1 MNQST
6 PFIKEKIYWFFT
18 LGKELR
24 LGCSGNLGQATL
36 SSFGLVQGPHSQNN
50 TLLCPYSLKSLRQK
64 DAVVVTVH
72 LQLKYEY
79 LSSISVNTC
88 HFPYSICE
96 LHISYASVNHAGAY
110 AKKLK
115 VISSNYDL

>member
-1 MNQST
+1 
-6 PFIKEKIYWFFT
+6 
-18 LGKELR
+18 
-24 LGCSGNLGQATL
+24 
-36 SSFGLVQGPHSQNN
+36 VQGPHSQNN
-50 TLLCPYSLKSLRQK
+50 TLLCPYSSKSLRQK

-88 HFPYSICE
+88 HFLYSICE
-96 LHISYASVNHAGAY
+96 LHILYASVNHAGAY
-110 AKKLK
+110 AKELK